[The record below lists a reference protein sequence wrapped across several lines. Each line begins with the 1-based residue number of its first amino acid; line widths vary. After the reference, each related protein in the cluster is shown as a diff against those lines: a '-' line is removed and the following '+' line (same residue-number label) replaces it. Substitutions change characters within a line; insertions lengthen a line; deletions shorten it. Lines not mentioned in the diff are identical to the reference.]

1 MDAMRI
7 HASIK
12 GCSVAALAV
21 LALACKNVDIG
32 QQCNVLPASVTPA
45 QDECTV
51 KGDLVST
58 QNYDCDTL
66 FCIVTPKSKST
77 CDSTTKRVGGRCTKS
92 CVSNDDC
99 FPSDTGMECRRVVLD
114 SDFIN
119 ELEKTNPDLLAKYLG
134 DLRTTSFCAEPL
146 PPTP

>member
-32 QQCNVLPASVTPA
+32 QQCNVLPASVTPV
-45 QDECTV
+45 QNECTV
-51 KGDLVST
+51 QGDLVST

-66 FCIVTPKSKST
+66 FCIVTPAKAGT
-77 CDSTTKRVGGRCTKS
+77 CTEAYKPVGGRCTKS

-114 SDFIN
+114 SEFIN
-119 ELEKTNPDLLAKYLG
+119 ELEKTNPQLLALYLG

-146 PPTP
+146 PTQ